1 MDNSSIGSFSWRW
14 NATRIDRTQPRI
26 VAPSDAPGRG
36 PHPPI
41 LREIRNR
48 IMTQISSAEMP
59 SVEADT
65 VPRGMISNLM
75 SLTLM
80 ILGLLTTLEGAD
92 PDTTLP
98 AAVLVAGPWMLA
110 AGVFGFAG
118 GITNWLAVKMLFD
131 RVPLLYGSGVIPNR
145 FREIRATIKGLIM
158 THFFDEE
165 YLRRFFDEHG
175 SQLTGGVSLEQELTA
190 LLASDQ
196 ADEAIEAELELL
208 KQGPMGMMVKMAG
221 NDMLKVIIKQFMGGL
236 VTRIAPVAEARLR
249 DKAIDVPA
257 LRVQVDRLLEVKLEE
272 LTPEIVKGMM
282 ERVMREHLGWLI
294 VWGNVFGAAIGL
306 LSRTIAVHWNIGGV
320 P

>member
-1 MDNSSIGSFSWRW
+1 
-14 NATRIDRTQPRI
+14 
-26 VAPSDAPGRG
+26 
-36 PHPPI
+36 
-41 LREIRNR
+41 
-48 IMTQISSAEMP
+48 MTQVP
-59 SVEADT
+59 SPEADT
-65 VPRGMISNLM
+65 VPRGLISNLM
-75 SLTLM
+75 SLMLM
-80 ILGLLTTLEGAD
+80 LLGLFATLAAKETD
-92 PDTTLP
+92 TLP
-98 AAVLVAGPWMLA
+98 AYALAAGPWLLA

-145 FREIRATIKGLIM
+145 FREIRSTIKGLIM

-165 YLRRFFDEHG
+165 YLRRFFAEHG
-175 SQLTGGVSLEQELTA
+175 AQMTGGVSLEKELTE
-190 LLASDQ
+190 LLASDH
-196 ADEAIEAELELL
+196 ADIAIDAELENL

-221 NDMLKVIIKQFMGGL
+221 NDILKVIIKQFMGGL

-257 LRVQVDRLLEVKLEE
+257 LREQVDRLLEVKLEE
-272 LTPEIVKGMM
+272 LTPEIVKAMM

-306 LSRTIAVHWNIGGV
+306 LSRGIAVSWNIAGV

>member
-1 MDNSSIGSFSWRW
+1 
-14 NATRIDRTQPRI
+14 
-26 VAPSDAPGRG
+26 
-36 PHPPI
+36 
-41 LREIRNR
+41 
-48 IMTQISSAEMP
+48 MTQISSAEMP

>member
-1 MDNSSIGSFSWRW
+1 
-14 NATRIDRTQPRI
+14 
-26 VAPSDAPGRG
+26 
-36 PHPPI
+36 
-41 LREIRNR
+41 
-48 IMTQISSAEMP
+48 MTQTP

-65 VPRGMISNLM
+65 VPRGMISNLL

-80 ILGLLTTLEGAD
+80 ILGLMITLAVNN
-92 PDTTLP
+92 PDTSMPGYAL
-98 AAVLVAGPWMLA
+98 AAGPWMLA

-158 THFFDEE
+158 TNFFDEE
-165 YLRRFFDEHG
+165 YLRRFFEEHG
-175 SQLTGGVSLEQELTA
+175 AQMMGDVSLEKELTE
-190 LLASDQ
+190 LLSSDH
-196 ADEAIEAELELL
+196 ADEAIEAELEKL
-208 KQGPMGMMVKMAG
+208 KQGPLGMMVKMAG

-257 LRVQVDRLLEVKLEE
+257 LREQVDRLLEVKLEE
-272 LTPEIVKGMM
+272 LTPEIVKSMM

-306 LSRTIAVHWNIGGV
+306 LSRAIALHWHIGSV